1 MGEYERLKVDLEF
14 AEGMHQTARV
24 AYEAALAT
32 AQRQSRYLA
41 AHITPTVAQRSLEPA
56 RPWLLALGAGLAF
69 VLWSILILVYYSVR
83 DRR

>member
-1 MGEYERLKVDLEF
+1 MGEYERLMVDLEF

-24 AYEAALAT
+24 AYESALAT
-32 AQRQSRYLA
+32 AQRQTRYLA
-41 AHITPTVAQRSLEPA
+41 AHITPAVAQRSLEPA
-56 RPWLLALGAGLAF
+56 RPWLLVLGAGLAF